1 MKWNE
6 MKWNEMKD
14 ILPFLTLQESQL
26 SIRSYHL
33 VKKCITYTIFPVTLF
48 ATWFIEWTIIFPN

>member
-1 MKWNE
+1 
-6 MKWNEMKD
+6 MKD

-33 VKKCITYTIFPVTLF
+33 VKKCITYTIFSVTLF
-48 ATWFIEWTIIFPN
+48 AT